1 MTAQYTY
8 LLIFMCLSYL
18 VLTDV
23 NVLRF
28 IELLVHLL
36 RVQYLKAKWW
46 IQYSPTNPI
55 ARYLMW
61 RRSWKLAKELQKEF
75 FKNRPHSDEDS

>member
-18 VLTDV
+18 VLTDASV
-23 NVLRF
+23 ARF
-28 IELLVHLL
+28 IQLLLQII
-36 RVQYLKAKWW
+36 RVEYLKAKWW

-61 RRSWKLAKELQKEF
+61 RRSWKLAKELQKQF
-75 FKNRPHSDEDS
+75 SKTPPEDS

>member
-18 VLTDV
+18 ILTDV
-23 NVLRF
+23 SVSRF
-28 IELLVHLL
+28 IQLLLQL
-36 RVQYLKAKWW
+36 IRIEYLKAKWW

-61 RRSWKLAKELQKEF
+61 RRSWKLAKEIQEEF
-75 FKNRPHSDEDS
+75 SKTPPNK

>member
-8 LLIFMCLSYL
+8 LLIFICLSYL
-18 VLTDV
+18 ILTDASV
-23 NVLRF
+23 SRF
-28 IELLVHLL
+28 IQLLLQL
-36 RVQYLKAKWW
+36 IRVEYLKAKWW

-61 RRSWKLAKELQKEF
+61 KRSWKLAKELQEEF
-75 FKNRPHSDEDS
+75 SKTPPEDS

>member
-18 VLTDV
+18 ILTDA

-28 IELLVHLL
+28 IELLLQL
-36 RVQYLKAKWW
+36 IRVQYLKSKWW

-55 ARYLMW
+55 VRYLMW
-61 RRSWKLAKELQKEF
+61 RRSWKLAKELQEEF
-75 FKNRPHSDEDS
+75 FKNPPHSDEDS

>member
-18 VLTDV
+18 ILTDA

-28 IELLVHLL
+28 IELLLQL
-36 RVQYLKAKWW
+36 IRVQYLKAKWW
-46 IQYSPTNPI
+46 IQYNPTNPI
-55 ARYLMW
+55 VRYLMW
-61 RRSWKLAKELQKEF
+61 RGSLKLAKELQEEF
-75 FKNRPHSDEDS
+75 FKNPTHSDEDS